1 MPQIDGALSGRA
13 SFGYARV
20 ESMVPVLLQVGP
32 VALYSFGAML
42 ALGFLAGGA
51 VLGNQ
56 LEARGLDRG
65 HASSIVW
72 WAAIGGIVGSR
83 ILSVANDWGQFL
95 TAPVDFIFS
104 GAGFVWYGGLIGGT
118 LSVSIYVW
126 VRKLPWLAVGDCVMV
141 GLVLGQAIGRVGCQL
156 SGDGDWGHVSD
167 LPWAMAY
174 TRAIFGWNY
183 APGVLVQP
191 APVYESLMYSGIFV
205 LLLQLSRDSARA
217 DGTMFFTY
225 LLLTGV
231 ARFLVEFIRIEPRL
245 WLDLTEAQWIGIGSM
260 AAGAIGL
267 VWVRRP
273 AALAPTAVVL
283 LATCLVACT
292 GPKTAPDFV
301 AQDLKGQAVRLSQH
315 RGKVVFLNLWT
326 TWCPPCR
333 EEMPAMKRLA
343 KKLAGEGFVMI
354 AVSEDD
360 EAGKVQ
366 AFVDEMNIDFPVL
379 IDSTG
384 SVGRQYGITGYPE
397 TFIIDRA
404 GKQVARY
411 IGPRDW
417 SDPQVEKDIRT
428 LIDEGRWVRGPDG
441 N

>member
-1 MPQIDGALSGRA
+1 
-13 SFGYARV
+13 
-20 ESMVPVLLQVGP
+20 MVPVLLQFGP
-32 VALYSFGAML
+32 IALYSFGAML
-42 ALGFLAGGA
+42 ALAFLAGGT
-51 VLGNQ
+51 VVGNQ
-56 LEARGLDRG
+56 LQERGLDRE

-72 WAAIGGIVGSR
+72 WAAVGGIVGSR
-83 ILSVANDWGQFL
+83 ILSVANDWSQFL
-95 TAPVDFIFS
+95 TAPLDFIFS

-118 LSVSIYVW
+118 ISVTAYLL
-126 VRKLPWLAVGDCVMV
+126 VRRLPILAVGDCVMV

-174 TRAIFGWNY
+174 TRAIFGWDY

-191 APVYESLMYSGIFV
+191 APVYESLMYCGIF
-205 LLLQLSRDSARA
+205 LLFHQLSRDPARQP
-217 DGTMFFTY
+217 DGTMLFGY
-225 LLLTGV
+225 LVLTGV
-231 ARFLVEFIRIEPRL
+231 ARFAVEFIRIEPRM
-245 WLDLTEAQWIGIGSM
+245 WLGLTEAQWIGLGSVAIGLV
-260 AAGAIGL
+260 GL

-273 AALAPTAVVL
+273 ASLAATAAVLLSVAVVGTQ
-283 LATCLVACT
+283 AGCS

-343 KKLAGEGFVMI
+343 QRLAGEGFVML

-360 EAGKVQ
+360 EPGKVQ
-366 AFVDEMNIDFPVL
+366 AFVDEMQLDFPVL

-404 GKQVARY
+404 GKQVARF
-411 IGPRDW
+411 IGPRNW
-417 SDPQVEKDIRT
+417 SDPQVEADLRT